1 MHTDPKT
8 GIAPHD
14 CIDCGEPCYI
24 PFGLSPLCTNRECQ
38 HFDEDTWVEHVL
50 LLPDD
55 EIGVAFEI
63 DEDAKTDPGWGL
75 NAWLPAP
82 SPFVSKCSPKVT
94 GGGKLNLPTWD
105 DLVQEYLDG
114 DTSSTVKLYHHATTI
129 DHFTQIAEARRDW
142 YRINAHAVAA
152 RTGKMRCLSYDNIIV
167 DDLDND

>member
-1 MHTDPKT
+1 M
-8 GIAPHD
+8 
-14 CIDCGEPCYI
+14 CV
-24 PFGLSPLCTNRECQ
+24 F
-38 HFDEDTWVEHVL
+38 FDQDLWIEHVMA
-50 LLPDD
+50 LPDEEVGQEFD
-55 EIGVAFEI
+55 I
-63 DEDAKTDPGWGL
+63 DEDAKTDPGIGL
-75 NAWLPAP
+75 GAWLPAP
-82 SPFVSKCSPKVT
+82 SPKVT

-152 RTGKMRCLSYDNIIV
+152 RTGKMRCLSYDNMIV